1 MLGDSVAYALRM
13 ECLSPVLQ
21 DQTIFGTRTLFERRC
36 GYCEACRMTY
46 RQSWSARIQLEAA
59 CHEASCFF
67 TLTYSQ
73 DFLPDPPQLVTKHL
87 QDFMKRLRWK
97 LLPMK
102 IRFFACG
109 EYGSR
114 SLRPHYH
121 GVLFGVPCSLQ
132 IEKIILEAWGMG
144 HIQVAP
150 LSPARAAYV
159 AKYVCKE
166 VSGDDPIPAGWQK
179 EFARMSNKPGIGS
192 LYVDNMAWA
201 INNANQKQKL
211 AGYPLLTELLGGS
224 MRIGPVYY
232 PVARYLRDKLKTAV
246 REGHRKDLTKALERE
261 RKLLSEP
268 REVRDL
274 KRSRKVSRD
283 GARQRIRKSQG
294 VL

>member
-1 MLGDSVAYALRM
+1 
-13 ECLSPVLQ
+13 
-21 DQTIFGTRTLFERRC
+21 
-36 GYCEACRMTY
+36 MTY

-73 DFLPDPPQLVTKHL
+73 DFLPDPPALDPKHL
-87 QDFMKRLRWK
+87 QDFLKRLRRR
-97 LLPMK
+97 LEPMK

-132 IEKIILEAWGMG
+132 IEKIILESWAMG
-144 HIQVAP
+144 HIQCAP

-166 VSGDDPIPAGWQK
+166 VSGDDPIPSGWQK

-192 LYVDNMAWA
+192 LYVDNMARA
-201 INNANQKQKL
+201 INNANDKQKL

-224 MRIGPVYY
+224 MRIGPVFY
-232 PVARYLRDKLKTAV
+232 PVARYLRDKLKLAV
-246 REGHRKDLTKALERE
+246 RDGHRKDLTKALERE
-261 RKLLSEP
+261 RQLLSQT
-268 REVRDL
+268 REQRDAAIR
-274 KRSRKVSRD
+274 KKVSRSA
-283 GARQRIRKSQG
+283 ARERIRKSQG